1 MHPYVHAQQ
10 KGDKAAVIMAATGE
24 TISYQQLDE
33 RSNQFAHYL
42 RGKNIAIG
50 DTVALCLENHE
61 RFFELVW
68 GAQRAGLHY
77 VAISC
82 RLTADEISYI
92 LKDCNAKLL
101 IGSDYL
107 GTVLDDIITQC
118 PDLPVVRLAEDGR
131 DAFLSELQ
139 NLPITPIADERAG
152 TDMLYSSGTTGRP
165 KGVKLAL
172 PADPALNAANPLV
185 GLAQAVFGIGEDS
198 IYLSPAPLYH
208 AAPLRWCMTVHKLG
222 GTVIVMDKFD
232 AEFALALIER
242 YKVNASQWV
251 PTHFVRMLK
260 LPAITRQKYDVS
272 SLTSAIHAAA
282 PCPVAVKEK
291 MIAWWGPVLMEYY
304 AGTEG
309 NGFTFINSEDWMT
322 HKGSVGKALLG
333 IIHICDDEGKELP
346 IGEEGNIYFEGATS
360 FSYHNDPEKTANAT
374 HEKGWTTL
382 GDVGRLDEEGYL
394 YLTDRKSYMII
405 SGGVNI
411 YPQEIEN
418 LLITHD
424 AVIDAAV
431 IGAPCPDMGEKV
443 VAVVQPANNGLD
455 EEQLARDLEGY
466 LRKSLS
472 GVKIPRLFDF
482 RKELPRHPTGKLY
495 KRLLRDEFR
504 DKAKDNESA

>member
-291 MIAWWGPVLMEYY
+291 MIAWWCADGVLCRHR
-304 AGTEG
+304 GQ
-309 NGFTFINSEDWMT
+309 W
-322 HKGSVGKALLG
+322 L
-333 IIHICDDEGKELP
+333 
-346 IGEEGNIYFEGATS
+346 
-360 FSYHNDPEKTANAT
+360 
-374 HEKGWTTL
+374 
-382 GDVGRLDEEGYL
+382 YL
-394 YLTDRKSYMII
+394 Y
-405 SGGVNI
+405 
-411 YPQEIEN
+411 Q
-418 LLITHD
+418 
-424 AVIDAAV
+424 
-431 IGAPCPDMGEKV
+431 
-443 VAVVQPANNGLD
+443 
-455 EEQLARDLEGY
+455 
-466 LRKSLS
+466 
-472 GVKIPRLFDF
+472 
-482 RKELPRHPTGKLY
+482 
-495 KRLLRDEFR
+495 
-504 DKAKDNESA
+504 